1 MKQSIPYIVSNNSV
15 SGYYKNRSF
24 SLPKSH
30 ALFSQVVAAL
40 KSGETSALDNM
51 LNIAEAYRKIVSKV
65 IAAVSVVSDNG
76 MVAYDGTDLFY
87 GNKKVTNVL
96 KPKFKK
102 AITDGVNER
111 ALVNFI
117 SKAYLNP
124 SQIAVSEAFD
134 FLSYRELPIT
144 ESGNV
149 LAFKGLR
156 SDFYSVRRN
165 ESPSFYLI
173 QGSMDSKGHIF
184 NGISETI
191 EIPRSE
197 VDPERSN
204 HCARG
209 LHIGSFDYA
218 KGWGQRVVVVESDP
232 ADFVSVPEDCSFQK
246 MRVAKYSVISEITS

>member
-1 MKQSIPYIVSNNSV
+1 MKQVIPYIISDNSV

-24 SLPKSH
+24 SLPKNH
-30 ALFSQVVAAL
+30 ALFTQVVAAL

-51 LNIAEAYRKIVSKV
+51 LNIAEAYRKIINKV

-102 AITDGVNER
+102 AISDGVNER

-117 SKAYLNP
+117 SKSYLNP

-149 LAFKGLR
+149 LAFKGIR
-156 SDFYSVRRN
+156 DDYYSVRHN
-165 ESPSFYLI
+165 ESPSFYLV
-173 QGSMDSKGHIF
+173 QGSMDSKGHIY
-184 NGISETI
+184 NAPG
-191 EIPRSE
+191 EIVEVPRCE
-197 VDPERSN
+197 VDSERSN

-218 KGWGQRVVVVESDP
+218 KGWGKRVVIVESDP
-232 ADFVSVPEDCSFQK
+232 SDFVSVPEDCNFQK
-246 MRVAKYSVISEITS
+246 MRVAKYSVISEIV